1 MTTRRSLLIVL
12 LALLMLAPGR
22 AFAAQQH
29 IVSPTA
35 IAAATTDR
43 AAAQDADRAAVRDAL
58 ARPEVGTAAAKLG
71 VDVARIDAAISTLSG
86 DDLLRAAA
94 TARQVNDQLVGGA
107 STVTISTTTIII
119 ALLVVILIVVI
130 AR

>member
-1 MTTRRSLLIVL
+1 MKTLRSLLIVF

-29 IVSPTA
+29 IVSPDA
-35 IAAATTDR
+35 IANATADHATR
-43 AAAQDADRAAVRDAL
+43 QNADRAAIREAL
-58 ARPEVGTAAAKLG
+58 ARPEVRTAAAKLG
-71 VDVARIDAAISTLSG
+71 VDIGRLDAAVGTLAG
-86 DDLLRAAA
+86 DDLQRAAS

-107 STVTISTTTIII
+107 STITISTTTIII
-119 ALLVVILIVVI
+119 ALLIVILIVVV